1 MDKIVSR
8 ARLRLPVTKKYRDAL
23 VQEARKVERI
33 QIERNEMPH
42 SRLGRAIVDIVIA
55 IERGL
60 RAR

>member
-8 ARLRLPVTKKYRDAL
+8 ARLRLPVTRKYRDAL

-42 SRLGRAIVDIVIA
+42 SRVGRAIVDIAIA